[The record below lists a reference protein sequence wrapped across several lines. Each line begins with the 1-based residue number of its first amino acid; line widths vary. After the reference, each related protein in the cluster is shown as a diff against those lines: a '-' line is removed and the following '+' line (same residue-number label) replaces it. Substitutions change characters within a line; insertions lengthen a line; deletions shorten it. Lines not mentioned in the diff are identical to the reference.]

1 MEKML
6 ISKEL
11 YDIVLKSGILVDF
24 ENEMSQEMKLQC
36 IDKFT
41 KLILRRCVEVI
52 DSQYIK
58 GDLSER
64 ANGIRMARNAIIKNF
79 E

>member
-11 YDIVLKSGILVDF
+11 YDITLKSGILVDF

>member
-1 MEKML
+1 ML
-6 ISKEL
+6 ISNEL
-11 YDIVLKSGILVDF
+11 YDMATRSGLLVGGEDDAIVK
-24 ENEMSQEMKLQC
+24 C
-36 IDKFT
+36 IDDFA

-52 DSQYIK
+52 DNQYIK

-64 ANGIRMARNAIIKNF
+64 ANGIRIARNAIIRGF

>member
-41 KLILRRCVEVI
+41 KLILRRCVDVI

>member
-11 YDIVLKSGILVDF
+11 YGIVLKSGILVDF

>member
-1 MEKML
+1 ML
-6 ISKEL
+6 ISNEL
-11 YDIVLKSGILVDF
+11 YDMATRSGLLVGGEDDTIVK
-24 ENEMSQEMKLQC
+24 C
-36 IDKFT
+36 IDDFA

-52 DSQYIK
+52 DNQYIK

-64 ANGIRMARNAIIKNF
+64 ANGIRIARDAIIRGI

>member
-6 ISKEL
+6 ISNEL
-11 YDIVLKSGILVDF
+11 YDMATRSGLLVGGEDGT
-24 ENEMSQEMKLQC
+24 MVKC
-36 IDKFT
+36 IDNFS

>member
-11 YDIVLKSGILVDF
+11 YDITLKSGILVDF

-52 DSQYIK
+52 DNQYIK

>member
-6 ISKEL
+6 ISNEL
-11 YDIVLKSGILVDF
+11 YDMATRSGLLVGSED
-24 ENEMSQEMKLQC
+24 NKMVKC
-36 IDKFT
+36 IDDFT
-41 KLILRRCVEVI
+41 KLILRRCVEII

-64 ANGIRMARNAIIKNF
+64 ANGIRMARDAIIKNF

>member
-6 ISKEL
+6 ISNEL
-11 YDIVLKSGILVDF
+11 YDMATRSGLLVG
-24 ENEMSQEMKLQC
+24 NEDNTMVKC
-36 IDKFT
+36 VDDFT
-41 KLILRRCVEVI
+41 KLILRRCIEII

-64 ANGIRMARNAIIKNF
+64 ANGIRMARDAIIKNF

>member
-6 ISKEL
+6 ISNEL
-11 YDIVLKSGILVDF
+11 YDMATRSGLLVGSED
-24 ENEMSQEMKLQC
+24 NETIKC
-36 IDKFT
+36 INDFT
-41 KLILRRCVEVI
+41 KLILRRCVDLI